1 MFCTSCGQQIRETDI
16 YCSHCG
22 VATGRPETRVQRRLT
37 RSRYDRKIAGVC
49 GGLAEY
55 LDVDPT
61 LVRLLW
67 LTLVF
72 VPPAVGVIAYIL
84 AWLVVPREAPRLP
97 EATVSPASVYNS

>member
-1 MFCTSCGQQIRETDI
+1 
-16 YCSHCG
+16 
-22 VATGRPETRVQRRLT
+22 LT

-72 VPPAVGVIAYIL
+72 VPPSVGLIAYIL
-84 AWLVVPREAPRLP
+84 AWIVIPREAPRLP
-97 EATVSPASVYNS
+97 EGTVSPANVYSS